1 MNCIF
6 TVKGWLECEKIAYR
20 QLILGWSFSV
30 AAGRASGGGI
40 TRINGTNAVHLEA
53 IDHGTVQ
60 PSTQMYQYFPEQP
73 IDLLSSRG
81 CIIKNGSFEEHPS
94 SPPSNPLR
102 HFSSSF
108 AYHPPLP
115 EPLSLLAIVCQNSP
129 LHPLFQE

>member
-1 MNCIF
+1 MYFVDLHIHVNVF
-6 TVKGWLECEKIAYR
+6 VWQG
-20 QLILGWSFSV
+20 
-30 AAGRASGGGI
+30 GGGI

-73 IDLLSSRG
+73 IDLQSSRG
-81 CIIKNGSFEEHPS
+81 CIIKNQSFEEPPS
-94 SPPSNPLR
+94 LPPSNPLR

-108 AYHPPLP
+108 AYYPPLP